1 MFSGFANVWTPVELS
16 RNLKKSPMQVTVAGE
31 KVALFRDA
39 SGAPAA
45 LIDRC
50 PHRGVK
56 LSLGKIKDGTIECPF
71 HGWRFAGDGRNCHV
85 PWNPDA
91 KLARLGAVPVP
102 VRERG
107 GLLWLY
113 TAPGVEAPHEPDVPE
128 VLEHSGVVVTACALP
143 WKTHWTRAM
152 ENMLDSP
159 HLPYV
164 HRGTIGRGM
173 AARMRPDSRAHQ
185 ELVPS
190 DRGFELYFSMDD
202 GERSRIDWLRPNG
215 MELHILEKPGALL
228 RMHAWCI
235 PTSAGRTSMLIAAA
249 QDFGWLNPL
258 LFLGDFYNGRIL
270 REDKAVVE
278 SSGPEPVPS
287 PSEEVNVPTDRP
299 TLYFRRWY
307 HEGRG
312 RPLSGADEGGRRA
325 G

>member
-1 MFSGFANVWTPVELS
+1 MFDELPNHWTPLFPASEL
-16 RNLKKSPMQVTVAGE
+16 RDKPRAFTVAGE
-31 KVALFRDA
+31 KVALWRSA
-39 SGAPAA
+39 EGVHA
-45 LIDRC
+45 LVDRC
-50 PHRGVK
+50 PHRGVQ
-56 LSLGKIKDGTIECPF
+56 LSLGKVTGGCLECPF
-71 HGWRFAGDGRNCHV
+71 HGWRFDGAGSARHI
-85 PWNPDA
+85 PLNPGVTREHA
-91 KLARLGAVPVP
+91 AVPLP

-107 GLLWLY
+107 GLVWLY
-113 TAPGVEAPHEPDVPE
+113 TGLDAGGTEPTVPDALERPGTRVSFVQEEWA
-128 VLEHSGVVVTACALP
+128 
-143 WKTHWTRAM
+143 THWTRAM

-173 AARMRPDSRAHQ
+173 AARMRPDSRAQQ

-190 DRGFELYFSMDD
+190 ERGFELYFSMDD

-215 MELHILEKPGALL
+215 MELHILDKPKMLV

-278 SSGPEPVPS
+278 SSGPEPVPP

-307 HEGRG
+307 LESRG
-312 RPLSGADEGGRRA
+312 RPGAADGERRA